1 MRWQTE
7 LMLKRGDS
15 AAHRQVHGSKMGGML
30 CTVEGLTR
38 SCKRS
43 GKFSKTVAFKPACFG
58 VCFVRFAC
66 KMECT
71 IALSGM
77 CIYMMGLQTEGK
89 RAERRGRVSRGE
101 NLIPRE

>member
-43 GKFSKTVAFKPACFG
+43 GKFSKTVAFKPACCRCLFRS
-58 VCFVRFAC
+58 VRMQDGMHDSPVRHVHIHDGAPDGGEAC
-66 KMECT
+66 
-71 IALSGM
+71 
-77 CIYMMGLQTEGK
+77 
-89 RAERRGRVSRGE
+89 
-101 NLIPRE
+101 